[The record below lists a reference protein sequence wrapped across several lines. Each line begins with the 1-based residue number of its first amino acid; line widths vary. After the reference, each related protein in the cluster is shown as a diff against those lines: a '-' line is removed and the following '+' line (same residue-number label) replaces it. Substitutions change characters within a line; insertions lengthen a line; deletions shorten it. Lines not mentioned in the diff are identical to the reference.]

1 MKTRMLLWTILSCAL
16 VSGCAHESDI
26 EIRNP
31 LAVHAIDA
39 NQIVKPHDYAEN
51 ARGLP
56 PGSMA
61 DQAQLVSMA
70 PAQVCFGV
78 SLHELDPI
86 DLRSVE
92 AELSAP
98 KVDATDDAKVW
109 AEQPTFK
116 QYDGLVPEQRETG
129 TETVCS
135 SRDSD
140 GVCQGWQTRPT
151 YATVYV
157 HGPVKVYETRGRLCF
172 PNHGLAT
179 PATEQVS
186 LKLVMRR
193 EGGAA
198 VRVGYGL
205 YGGFGGGSKKV
216 VFRWGLSTASGATQT
231 ASASS
236 GPSS

>member
-1 MKTRMLLWTILSCAL
+1 
-16 VSGCAHESDI
+16 
-26 EIRNP
+26 
-31 LAVHAIDA
+31 
-39 NQIVKPHDYAEN
+39 
-51 ARGLP
+51 
-56 PGSMA
+56 
-61 DQAQLVSMA
+61 MA

-216 VFRWGLSTASGATQT
+216 VFRWGLSTAGGATQT